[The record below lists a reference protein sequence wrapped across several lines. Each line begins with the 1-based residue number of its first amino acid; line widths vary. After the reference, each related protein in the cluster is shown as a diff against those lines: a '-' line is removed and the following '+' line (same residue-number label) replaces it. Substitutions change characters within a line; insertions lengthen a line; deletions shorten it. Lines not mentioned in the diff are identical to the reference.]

1 VFDWAGVS
9 VVPELSGPGGVLI
22 VLRDIIELLLGD
34 SDVGLGIFLRNLNFL
49 IILEV
54 LLGNISCFQ
63 YLG

>member
-1 VFDWAGVS
+1 MFDWAGVS